1 MFEGQ
6 GWVIISAAMGCAI
19 LWSKDGPNK
28 LRIYALSNVVD
39 RLPLTENK
47 RYFIQFALFILVG
60 TFASLLM
67 IAPVSARQAFA
78 AGLGC
83 TAAFARAAKS

>member
-6 GWVIISAAMGCAI
+6 GWLIVSAAMGCAV
-19 LWSKDGPNK
+19 LWSKDGPSK
-28 LRIYALSNVVD
+28 LRIYALSNLVD
-39 RLPLTENK
+39 RLPLAENA
-47 RYFIQFALFILVG
+47 RYFVQFVLFVLLG

-67 IAPVSARQAFA
+67 ISPTTARQAFA

-83 TAAFARAAKS
+83 TAALGKASKS